1 MSTTD
6 STECDRL
13 KVAVAKLVAIPGLT
27 VKDAMLIAKFT
38 DDEVEDKSMQ
48 RKVLRGLPGKGKRHM
63 KEIVSKSSEEGSIIE
78 SIDVEN
84 EKTSD
89 ISPITD
95 NSLTSL
101 LKRCVDGR

>member
-1 MSTTD
+1 MS
-6 STECDRL
+6 
-13 KVAVAKLVAIPGLT
+13 KLVAIPGLT

-38 DDEVEDKSMQ
+38 DDKVEDKSMQ
-48 RKVLRGLPGKGKRHM
+48 RKVLRGLPGKGKRRM

-101 LKRCVDGR
+101 

>member
-6 STECDRL
+6 STKCDRL
-13 KVAVAKLVAIPGLT
+13 KVAVSKLVAIPGLT

-38 DDEVEDKSMQ
+38 DDKVEDKSMQ
-48 RKVLRGLPGKGKRHM
+48 RKVLRGLPGKGKRRM

-101 LKRCVDGR
+101 